1 MKTQHTR
8 KPLGRSIS
16 LLFAAAA
23 IMAIGAE
30 GFLAAPAAHAESCTV
45 NGSQLQL
52 RVHPDFTYTVTVGAN
67 GSTLAGEVFSTV
79 AGQDGVSGNATGSI
93 AGNAVDFIV
102 NWNPADGGGTTH
114 FRGTVGADGVAT
126 GTATGASAQDL
137 NKHLE
142 FAPGPWE
149 SVAPLTCPAVGAP
162 AAQAP
167 AAQPKQGPTVT
178 PEPGLTGVTFHITD
192 RSGVASQCTYSSEGF
207 QSSFGLPA
215 NGTFDLDVPAIRLLK
230 NRTGKVTCDNGTST
244 NTSVFY

>member
-8 KPLGRSIS
+8 IPLGRSIS

-102 NWNPADGGGTTH
+102 TWNPADGGGTTH

-149 SVAPLTCPAVGAP
+149 SVAPLTCPAAGAP

-167 AAQPKQGPTVT
+167 AAQPKQGPSPPNPDLRVSPSTSQTAVEPRHSART
-178 PEPGLTGVTFHITD
+178 PPKGSRAALACPPTAPSTSTFLL
-192 RSGVASQCTYSSEGF
+192 SGYS
-207 QSSFGLPA
+207 
-215 NGTFDLDVPAIRLLK
+215 
-230 NRTGKVTCDNGTST
+230 RTGPAR
-244 NTSVFY
+244 